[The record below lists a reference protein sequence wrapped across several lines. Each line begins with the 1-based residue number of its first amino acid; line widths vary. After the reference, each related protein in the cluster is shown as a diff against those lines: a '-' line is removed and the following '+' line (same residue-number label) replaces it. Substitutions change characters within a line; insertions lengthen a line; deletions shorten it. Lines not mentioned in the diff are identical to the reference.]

1 MLAQLKEMATLTLL
15 SNQIN
20 EIQMKNM
27 KMFPLVFF
35 NGVKSVKI
43 DYDLAHKK
51 MSGDDPVENNSAV
64 SYFLDIDETKDNGF
78 LDKRFAHLEAAIRG
92 LFWNDIKVEVYFNK
106 RIVFKSVKNGQ

>member
-1 MLAQLKEMATLTLL
+1 MLSQLKEMATLTLL

-51 MSGDDPVENNSAV
+51 MSGDEPVSNNSIV
-64 SYFLDIDETKDNGF
+64 SYFLDLDETQDNSL
-78 LDKRFAHLEAAIRG
+78 LDKRFAHIEGAIRG
-92 LFWNDIKVEVYFNK
+92 LFWSDVIVEVYFNK